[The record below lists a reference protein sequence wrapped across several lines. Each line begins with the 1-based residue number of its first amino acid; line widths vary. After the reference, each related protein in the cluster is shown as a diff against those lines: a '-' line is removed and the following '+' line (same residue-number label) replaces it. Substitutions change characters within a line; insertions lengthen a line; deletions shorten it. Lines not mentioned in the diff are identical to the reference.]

1 MHNYNHSEKA
11 IEKSLI
17 LRSLIWPAIFV
28 AVIWLVKVVE
38 TLTDTSFAQ
47 YGMKPKEWRGLI
59 GIFTYPFLHKDFSH
73 LSSNSLP
80 LLFLGA
86 ALFYFYRKTSFI
98 IFIQLFIISG
108 FWLWLLGEYSSI
120 HIGASGLVYGL
131 TAFHITAGLIKK
143 NKNLLAFA
151 LLVLFLYGS
160 MVWGLFPDFFPK
172 QKISWEGHL
181 MGMLAGIALAWY
193 HRDKGP
199 QRDRYQWEWDELEED
214 DEDDDSDIKPDVS
227 TGTYFYSNTTA
238 IDPDKNTNTD
248 TDPHSN
254 Q

>member
-1 MHNYNHSEKA
+1 MAPKA
-11 IEKSLI
+11 
-17 LRSLIWPAIFV
+17 
-28 AVIWLVKVVE
+28 
-38 TLTDTSFAQ
+38 
-47 YGMKPKEWRGLI
+47 WRGLI

-80 LLFLGA
+80 LIFLGA

-108 FWLWLLGEYSSI
+108 FWLWLLGEYGSI

-151 LLVLFLYGS
+151 LLVLFVYGS